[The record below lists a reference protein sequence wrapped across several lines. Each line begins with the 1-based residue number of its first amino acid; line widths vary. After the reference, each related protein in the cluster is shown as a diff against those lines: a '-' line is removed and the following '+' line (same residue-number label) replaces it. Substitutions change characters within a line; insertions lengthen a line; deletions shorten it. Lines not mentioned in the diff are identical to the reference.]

1 MLCPVDWWSYQRFV
15 HRDAFIFN
23 VSRCQKKQLQT
34 FQGFVVPPSSESP
47 IPSGRDE
54 RFKGPYN
61 VTARRPEQQ
70 QFSERFNNT
79 GSHVSRNITKDRY

>member
-1 MLCPVDWWSYQRFV
+1 V
-15 HRDAFIFN
+15 HRDAFIFKVN
-23 VSRCQKKQLQT
+23 RCQKKQLQK
-34 FQGFVVPPSSESP
+34 FQGFVVPPYSESS
-47 IPSGRDE
+47 IPSRRRDE